1 MKYDFDEIVPREHTD
16 CFKFDNVKEIF
27 GTEDVIPMW
36 IADMDFK
43 TPPFIVET
51 IRKRL
56 EHEVL
61 GYTFTNSSWKPAIQ
75 NWVSRRYGW
84 DVSPGEIGFVGG
96 IVPAISFALQCFTAP
111 GDKVLIQP
119 PVYAPYHNVTKELG
133 RTLVTNPLKLVN
145 GQLEVDF
152 TDFEEKV
159 KGCKLFLLCNPHNP
173 CGRVWSKAELQR
185 MCDICVRNNVLI
197 VSDEIHCDMTFKGFT
212 HTPFATVSED
222 AKNNS
227 ITFMAASKTFNI
239 AGLKSSYH
247 IIQNDGLRRQYND
260 FLRKNELDS
269 AHLFATAPV
278 ATAYNEG
285 DEWLSQM
292 LEYVEANIDYMEDFL
307 KANMPK
313 LDMIRPQASFLVFL
327 DARALGLPH
336 DELVRFFIREAKVGM
351 NDGATFGE
359 GGSGFMR
366 MNLGCPRSVL
376 KKALG
381 QIKSAYDKICL

>member
-119 PVYAPYHNVTKELG
+119 PVYPPYHNVTKELG

-185 MCDICVRNNVLI
+185 MCDICVQHNVLI

-313 LDMIRPQASFLVFL
+313 LNMIRPQASFLVFL
-327 DARALGLPH
+327 DARGLGLPH
-336 DELVRFFIREAKVGM
+336 DELVRCFIREAKVGM

>member
-1 MKYDFDEIVPREHTD
+1 MKYDFDEFVPREHTD

-84 DVSPGEIGFVGG
+84 DVSSGEIGFVGG